1 MIEWS
6 SFRMPLYFDVVNS
19 FTHSLDLAQTQ
30 FDGTLHIFAVG
41 RELQLVALHEGI
53 NRLLFQE
60 MHQIHDT
67 FFSRSFPR
75 IPQNPRYV
83 ERIPVFGNSFDTHT
97 WNLHK

>member
-41 RELQLVALHEGI
+41 RELQ
-53 NRLLFQE
+53 
-60 MHQIHDT
+60 
-67 FFSRSFPR
+67 
-75 IPQNPRYV
+75 
-83 ERIPVFGNSFDTHT
+83 
-97 WNLHK
+97 